1 MSLPVS
7 DNFTGVNGQELSAH
21 SSNWVTTLGNFFLQ
35 ANAVA
40 PGANSGDC
48 LAVWAANS
56 FADDQYAQALI
67 LSISNAGGWV
77 GVAVRCSQNGAFGY
91 VYTGSVYGSELGVF
105 WDGGYRIIA
114 SGNGFSSGDMI
125 RLEANGSTLTPYKN
139 GIIDAS
145 IGIHTETDLPS
156 GLVGINGYG
165 GDGSNWSTLDN
176 WEGGNLSNGSI
187 NASLTLPALGTFGQT
202 KSATVQ
208 VIRSASVV
216 IQPIPISGR
225 PGLFAVSTTIN
236 RLIPLAAVGAEARLS
251 SGLVNTSENI
261 SVLLTKVG
269 LSGQPGLLTASP
281 SINSVVTLPAVGAIA
296 DSISCR
302 ANTFQSAS
310 IRLEAL
316 GSWSSLPPERVLA
329 STNIQIALP
338 SSLAAGYFSLP
349 AALTTANAD
358 IKMAGLGVGALLAI
372 SNVSISRVVEIVP
385 VGSMAA
391 VGNAIL
397 SNAVNVAIPL
407 VPVSAIAQNS
417 PLSIEAV
424 AYAMIELDQ
433 VGAIVHPS
441 PLNVLA
447 FQEGDPIFTLLFSL
461 ATRAM
466 LISVEPKWQ
475 LSLRLTSNRLEL

>member
-1 MSLPVS
+1 VSLPATESFDYANWTDLTS
-7 DNFTGVNGQELSAH
+7 DNPAWQLMIGETIYILSSQAKGSGAEWDVAIWGTDPFNANQYAQVAGSTWGDWAPCGVVVRASPGSGGSFYGFLSDAQMGAMLIKYANGT
-21 SSNWVTTLGNFFLQ
+21 VTTLASTGTSLP
-35 ANAVA
+35 ANA
-40 PGANSGDC
+40 
-48 LAVWAANS
+48 L
-56 FADDQYAQALI
+56 
-67 LSISNAGGWV
+67 
-77 GVAVRCSQNGAFGY
+77 
-91 VYTGSVYGSELGVF
+91 
-105 WDGGYRIIA
+105 
-114 SGNGFSSGDMI
+114 M
-125 RLEANGSTLTPYKN
+125 RLEAEGTTLRAYSNGTLMSWGAITDSSLSSGSAGIAFNGSAN
-139 GIIDAS
+139 GA
-145 IGIHTETDLPS
+145 L
-156 GLVGINGYG
+156 
-165 GDGSNWSTLDN
+165 LDN
-176 WEGGNLSNGSI
+176 WAGGNLSSGSV
-187 NASLTLPALGTFGQT
+187 NASVALSAVGTFGQT
-202 KSATVQ
+202 KSAAVQ

-216 IQPIPISGR
+216 IQPIPVGGR
-225 PGLFAVSTTIN
+225 PGLFAVSTAIH
-236 RLIPLAAVGAEARLS
+236 RLIPLAAVGAEAGLS
-251 SGLVNTSENI
+251 SGLINTSENI

-296 DSISCR
+296 DSISGR

-316 GSWSSLPPERVLA
+316 GSRSSLSPERVLA

-385 VGSMAA
+385 VGSIAA

-461 ATRAM
+461 ATGAM